1 MGLKVP
7 NLMVNFF
14 GNWPCFFGYLR
25 LGYKSHHINITKDTL
40 STQLR
45 NSKCFRNSVRNGV
58 EDQTHIPNLKIKQIY
73 CKVKERVLRKQKK
86 TSEPQEGIK
95 SRKGKGVKNRESPL
109 CLSHF
114 CFMQWLFC
122 FILLSLD

>member
-7 NLMVNFF
+7 NLNEMVNFF

-58 EDQTHIPNLKIKQIY
+58 EDQTHIPNLKIKLKYIL
-73 CKVKERVLRKQKK
+73 RLRKG
-86 TSEPQEGIK
+86 S
-95 SRKGKGVKNRESPL
+95 
-109 CLSHF
+109 
-114 CFMQWLFC
+114 
-122 FILLSLD
+122 